1 VPSNKSELRL
11 FTTVLEVTLNGGVPA
26 EIEEVNCFAVIFPLV
41 EISPV
46 KVPPVNNKKSL
57 ECLPSNK
64 SELRLF
70 TTVLEV
76 TLNGGVPI
84 ATEEVICFAVMVPLE
99 LIFGYIDIFPES
111 NLIDPDSVFPELY
124 NLSLLPFTIILSAII

>member
-1 VPSNKSELRL
+1 LPIIKSSVRVPPFIDKNPVECVPSNKSELRL

-64 SELRLF
+64 SEF
-70 TTVLEV
+70 KFV
-76 TLNGGVPI
+76 TKVFEIIENGGVPI
-84 ATEEVICFAVMVPLE
+84 ATEEVNCLAFIVPLD
-99 LIFGYIDIFPES
+99 DI
-111 NLIDPDSVFPELY
+111 LG
-124 NLSLLPFTIILSAII
+124 